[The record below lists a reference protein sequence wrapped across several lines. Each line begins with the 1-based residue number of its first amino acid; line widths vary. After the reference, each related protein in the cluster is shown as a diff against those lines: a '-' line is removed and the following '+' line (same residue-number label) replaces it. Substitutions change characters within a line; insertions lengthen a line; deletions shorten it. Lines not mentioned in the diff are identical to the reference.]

1 MLASNIRGSRSSYDE
16 NAPLHGNKHLKA
28 PSPSS
33 DALGREMRRFPSG
46 SSQDNYSNEPGSLPL
61 PTYCI
66 SLKHYTLRHLLPIKM
81 SFSYPIYCFQDNTL
95 HLQIICKRPFQMK
108 FSFSLFVPMPPQPQ
122 PAIVITTLVRAVNL
136 VARRVIKSAGTTT
149 IAVPR
154 SRCKA
159 LIVVVMPRMEDQSI
173 RAKTARPWRRRV
185 MRISTSS

>member
-1 MLASNIRGSRSSYDE
+1 MNQVHFPYQPTVSLLSII
-16 NAPLHGNKHLKA
+16 LFVIFC
-28 PSPSS
+28 PSKCPF
-33 DALGREMRRFPSG
+33 L
-46 SSQDNYSNEPGSLPL
+46 
-61 PTYCI
+61 
-66 SLKHYTLRHLLPIKM
+66 TLNPID
-81 SFSYPIYCFQDNTL
+81 CFQDNTL

-122 PAIVITTLVRAVNL
+122 PAIVITTLVRAASS
-136 VARRVIKSAGTTT
+136 VARRVIKLAGTMT